1 MYVGASLCDYCAV
14 LKFRRS
20 LSATLGLK
28 EEHLLLDCCNV
39 CQNPCPGATADLSC
53 RLNSPT
59 GSYLSMLRG
68 RWVRGRR
75 KVMKKP
81 VRAIDMRRT
90 ATVLDFAACV
100 VNISSTP
107 AILRERTFLRHC
119 VMLNECPGYKVRP
132 PVLVGWVNVW
142 LRSEAE
148 VCGALPFWDTLL
160 QTFLLKHSIPSTHLC
175 ETNTFS
181 VRYLRDVTIL
191 DIRA

>member
-1 MYVGASLCDYCAV
+1 
-14 LKFRRS
+14 
-20 LSATLGLK
+20 
-28 EEHLLLDCCNV
+28 
-39 CQNPCPGATADLSC
+39 
-53 RLNSPT
+53 
-59 GSYLSMLRG
+59 
-68 RWVRGRR
+68 
-75 KVMKKP
+75 MKKP

-119 VMLNECPGYKVRP
+119 VMLNGCPGYKVRP

-160 QTFLLKHSIPSTHLC
+160 QTFLLKTLDSVNTSLRNEHILGQISSRCYNSRHSCLIRGSVLSIRRLVATLVDPNLTASMSSTTDTSLLKSSM
-175 ETNTFS
+175 NKADGDNVPNQKS
-181 VRYLRDVTIL
+181 ARDS
-191 DIRA
+191 